1 MGDIPAEEFGKELA
15 LNKWRR
21 RGGAVTGVRIL
32 ILVVGNYPT
41 VTTGTYKRNI
51 DNYIL
56 LLNNTF
62 GVGNVVFTGA
72 GFKREGKLAVGP
84 IHAEDYTRRKHLT
97 QEEVESLLAYENYL
111 GWFSEGKYDQIHF
124 ISHGGPD
131 REGKQLGMFFLKG
144 FEDPK
149 EKTRPIR
156 NEEGKIWRTGFD
168 ETRADIMKDR
178 SQWPING
185 EGKILLLGCDTA
197 FGSFPVFLNT
207 VLPDCS
213 VYSMTGI
220 FLCEYFEDDFGKEQ
234 PVDWYSKYQH
244 KSIINIAT
252 NWLQI
257 KEPPPEIYE
266 K

>member
-1 MGDIPAEEFGKELA
+1 MGDIPPQEFGNELA

-21 RGGAVTGVRIL
+21 NGGAVTGVRIL

-62 GVGNVVFTGA
+62 GGGNVVFTGA

-84 IHAEDYTRRKHLT
+84 ILAEDYTQRKHLT

-111 GWFSEGKYDQIHF
+111 SWFGEGKYDQIHF

-131 REGKQLGMFFLKG
+131 LQGNQLGMLFLKG
-144 FEDPK
+144 FEDP
-149 EKTRPIR
+149 EKKTTPIR
-156 NEEGKIWRTGFD
+156 NEEGKIWRAGFD
-168 ETRADIMKDR
+168 ENRADIMKDR
-178 SQWPING
+178 SKWPINAGG
-185 EGKILLLGCDTA
+185 EILLLGCDTG
-197 FGSFPVFLNT
+197 FGDFPGFLEAT
-207 VLPDCS
+207 LPDCNVHTFS
-213 VYSMTGI
+213 GI
-220 FLCEYFEDDFGKEQ
+220 FRCEYFVDDQGKEH

-244 KSIINIAT
+244 KSVLYIGKDC
-252 NWLQI
+252 LQI
-257 KEPPPEIYE
+257 KEPPEEIYE